1 MNSHF
6 SGLNNRQKIND
17 YKKNNRREKL
27 DTRKTSLNEASFNE
41 ENPIPPVSEEKLN
54 KVKNEIKERM
64 QKNNRKV
71 TRLYTS
77 LFVIVIIVTLA
88 MMIKYNIF

>member
-27 DTRKTSLNEASFNE
+27 DTRKTSLNETSFNE

-64 QKNNRKV
+64 QKKQ
-71 TRLYTS
+71 
-77 LFVIVIIVTLA
+77 
-88 MMIKYNIF
+88 

>member
-27 DTRKTSLNEASFNE
+27 DSRKKSLEKISSNE
-41 ENPIPPVSEEKLN
+41 ENPIPTVPDEKLN
-54 KVKNEIKERM
+54 RIKAEIKKRL
-64 QKNNRKV
+64 QKENRK
-71 TRLYTS
+71 TTQLYTS
-77 LFVIVIIVTLA
+77 LFLIVILVIITI
-88 MMIKYNIF
+88 MIKYTIF

>member
-27 DTRKTSLNEASFNE
+27 DSRKKSLEKISSNE
-41 ENPIPPVSEEKLN
+41 ENPIPTVPDEKLN
-54 KVKNEIKERM
+54 RIIKRDTIPF
-64 QKNNRKV
+64 ND
-71 TRLYTS
+71 
-77 LFVIVIIVTLA
+77 
-88 MMIKYNIF
+88 NIFISKTIYRL